1 MYEVPGAQDDTKALY
16 GRLEDRQHRVWAG
29 GFPASDNGILDAA
42 RKDVPQYTYFVCKSY
57 AMMSGA
63 LPEGADGYPDRG
75 FEDDDVSSSDE
86 SVSVDGSFDLA
97 STAKVTVQDMDTMT
111 KLTHLQGPLKKSSRG
126 SPPSA
131 SDSEVTKNI
140 SPDVE
145 AAAATITAEAKEAD
159 VDITTKAAQEAA
171 KKSEKRAIIEKAV
184 KAAQEA
190 QKQASTADLT
200 ASKEST
206 SSIAAS
212 AAAGEFAQTMKA
224 AIQAATEKEKRMAI
238 EKAANLVQDGQKR
251 AVADKAMAVKDHPV
265 ESGTQSEEKVPGLSR
280 AEKRAAEQK
289 KAKATKKQL
298 RKELRA

>member
-1 MYEVPGAQDDTKALY
+1 
-16 GRLEDRQHRVWAG
+16 
-29 GFPASDNGILDAA
+29 
-42 RKDVPQYTYFVCKSY
+42 
-57 AMMSGA
+57 MSGA